1 MVSVKAGH
9 YGFMMHKTIAIFQD
23 LKRQGF
29 KQKLS
34 VNPVYFA
41 HKKCD
46 FEPKKRFWGS
56 GGGGGLT

>member
-1 MVSVKAGH
+1 MVNVKAGP

-23 LKRQGF
+23 LKRHGF
-29 KQKLS
+29 KQKLT

-46 FEPKKRFWGS
+46 FEPKKRFWGC
-56 GGGGGLT
+56 GGRG